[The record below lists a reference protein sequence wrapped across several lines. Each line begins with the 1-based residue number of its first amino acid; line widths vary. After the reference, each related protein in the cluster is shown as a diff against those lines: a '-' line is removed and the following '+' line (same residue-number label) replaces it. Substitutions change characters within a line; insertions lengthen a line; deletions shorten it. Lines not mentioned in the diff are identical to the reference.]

1 VRAISILS
9 NAFLTAH
16 PEDAARVLERLPAK
30 DQAKLLASAP
40 SGAGKVMAR
49 MAPPTAATCLAL
61 MNGERALH
69 IVRELSLDFKLSLL
83 RCMQEHDRERLL
95 QALGSEEGEPLRTLL
110 CYPDNTAGALMDP
123 YLLSVPDDITAGEAL
138 RRMRASHRPV
148 LYYLYVLDREHRL
161 VGVTTLRELMRARPS
176 YALSAVMRREVV
188 RLPAAVRSDDIVKN
202 PHWREFHALPVVDEQ
217 GRFLGAIRHE
227 TLRRVEQEVAQNSH
241 KGGTLDTLLAL
252 GELYWVGL
260 ASLIPGVAPG
270 RANQTDQ
277 SDDLEH
283 KRDGE

>member
-1 VRAISILS
+1 MRAISILS
-9 NAFLTAH
+9 NAFLQAH
-16 PEDAARVLERLPAK
+16 PEDAARVVERLPPK
-30 DQAKLLASAP
+30 DQARLLANAP
-40 SGAGKVMAR
+40 AGAGKVMAR

-69 IVRELSLDFKLSLL
+69 IVRELSLDFRLSLL
-83 RCMQEHDRERLL
+83 RCMQDHDRERLL
-95 QALGSEEGEPLRTLL
+95 QALGPEEGEPLRTLL
-110 CYPDNTAGALMDP
+110 RYPDNTAGALMDP

-138 RRMRASHRPV
+138 RRMRSSHRPV

-176 YALSAVMRREVV
+176 YALSSVMRREVV

-241 KGGTLDTLLAL
+241 KGGTVDTLLAL
-252 GELYWVGL
+252 GELYWIGL
-260 ASLIPGVAPG
+260 ASMIPGVAPG
-270 RANQTDQ
+270 RADQ
-277 SDDLEH
+277 SEPSNDLEQQ
-283 KRDGE
+283 RDGE